1 MYKLSGDCVV
11 RLGHFD
17 FQAILLDTDY
27 LYGKL
32 LSPKKVVFARTHHWQ
47 SAGYEVIEALP
58 TEPPEHLVKLPSRVD
73 LTSYLREQIRDI
85 TKFSEL
91 DNLKLAARKSS
102 GKGPATYE
110 YTDEQLDDFCHKV
123 VSGCAPYDRLSY
135 TSTMGRVLAEWA
147 KYLSAQDRPWEVLD
161 PWVSQEIAE
170 MSTSTSSK
178 KELYQALKGLGL
190 EIGTTDLNFVS
201 HQRPRMTN
209 LTEVAVQ
216 LMSQLNQ
223 PQ

>member
-17 FQAILLDTDY
+17 FQAILLDVDY

-47 SAGYEVIEALP
+47 SAGYEVIEELP
-58 TEPPEHLVKLPSRVD
+58 TEPPEHLVKCPKNVD
-73 LTSYLREQIRDI
+73 FAGYLREQIRDI

-91 DNLKLAARKSS
+91 DELKLAARRSS
-102 GKGPATYE
+102 GKGPATFK
-110 YTDEQLDDFCHKV
+110 YTEEQLDDFCQKV
-123 VSGCAPYDRLSY
+123 VTGYAPYDRYGYSP
-135 TSTMGRVLAEWA
+135 MMCKILAGWA
-147 KYLSAQDRPWEVLD
+147 NYLSATDKPWEVLD
-161 PWVSQEIAE
+161 PWVSQKIAE

-178 KELYQALKGLGL
+178 KELCQALKGLGL
-190 EIGTTDLNFVS
+190 EIETTDLNFVS